1 VIGTVVL
8 FEDITQAKVMER
20 SKDEFFSIA
29 SHELRTPLTSI
40 RGNSSMMMDYYADAL
55 KDPTLKE
62 MVTDIHESST
72 RLIDIVN
79 DFLDVSRIEQGKIRF
94 DFAEVELDKVIE
106 QVAYEIQITLADKKV
121 SLDVEP
127 KILGDLPRAAGDAD
141 RIQQVLYNLVGNAV
155 KFTEAGGTVTVMA
168 AKSGDMLK
176 VTVTDTGRGIPLD
189 TQKFLF
195 HKFQQAGSSIITRDT
210 TRGTGLGLYISKLLI
225 DGMRGEIWL
234 EKSQPDKGSTFA
246 FTLPIAT
253 AERIKQLQESEMGKG
268 LTDTA
273 TGLTQTQ
280 SDSPQ
285 A

>member
-1 VIGTVVL
+1 
-8 FEDITQAKVMER
+8 
-20 SKDEFFSIA
+20 
-29 SHELRTPLTSI
+29 
-40 RGNSSMMMDYYADAL
+40 MMMDYYADVL

-72 RLIDIVN
+72 RLIGIVN

-94 DFAEVELDKVIE
+94 DFAEVELHKVIE
-106 QVAYEIQITLADKKV
+106 QVAYEMKTPLILKKV
-121 SLDVEP
+121 SLNFEP
-127 KILGDLPRAAGDAD
+127 KILGDLPRAAGDAN
-141 RIQQVLYNLVGNAV
+141 RIKQVIYNLVGNAV
-155 KFTEAGGTVTVMA
+155 KFTEAGGTITVMAEKFA

-210 TRGTGLGLYISKLLI
+210 ARGTGLGLYISKLLV
-225 DGMRGEIWL
+225 DGMGGELLL

-253 AERIKQLQESEMGKG
+253 AERIKQLQLAVTSKG
-268 LTDTA
+268 LADTA

-280 SDSPQ
+280 SDSPR